1 MNEETHR
8 KCIKDANRKFA
19 SLARSIYTSD
29 IFDGA
34 INILKCIY
42 VSNQFFDTYVMFCT
56 IWYHLHNLKNVKKTH
71 GGMLLLVKLQVILH
85 VSHFLNCAIDTKSR
99 NTSCM

>member
-56 IWYHLHNLKNVKKTH
+56 IWYHLHNLKNVKKNPWRNVTFSKVA
-71 GGMLLLVKLQVILH
+71 GYPPCFTFFKLY
-85 VSHFLNCAIDTKSR
+85 N
-99 NTSCM
+99 